1 MQTTTPAEPVPP
13 SASPQGTTLGYALFA
28 TRWLQAPLY
37 FGLVAAQ
44 GVYVYKFF
52 NELWTLIVKC
62 VSGSATETYVMLA
75 VLKLVD
81 VVMIANLLIMTIV
94 GGYETFVSRI
104 GLQGHRD
111 QPEWLSH
118 VNSNV
123 LKVKLATAIVGISS
137 VHLLQMFVDVHHTSH
152 HALLWGTMIHMAFIA
167 SAVLLAYM
175 SGPMM
180 REDKPHGSHGSQGG
194 HGEPKGPQPPRRA
207 EPLREPTT
215 ARDEQRSEGPRQW
228 SEPTGAAGRSRF
240 TQPVGY
246 AESAGSPES
255 DGLRTAG
262 PYTSVPAHGG
272 VSGSA
277 SVPAHGGAVPGAAVD
292 FSARAAVPA
301 HAEAS
306 AAPAPA
312 TAGHAAP
319 AFAASTAPAFAALGH
334 FAPALTALGH
344 PAHAP
349 LPAPLP
355 IPAQATSYESYAA
368 YERRGAA
375 YGTRFARGGTRLV
388 PYESGVESRVRA
400 AGFPVRKVLEEF
412 DEEHPHSFDRQLLA
426 RLGTLDFVGAARN
439 VVFVGAPGTGKTHLA
454 IGLGVRA
461 CQAGHR
467 VLFATAEEW
476 AARLAGARA
485 EGRLAEELAVL
496 DACPLL
502 IVDEVGYLPFD
513 SDTARLF
520 FQLVARRY
528 ERGSLIVTSDRS
540 LGRWDE
546 IFGGAAPALVDR
558 LAHHADIVHLEGDS
572 YRLRRVT

>member
-1 MQTTTPAEPVPP
+1 MQPSSPAGPVTP

-62 VSGSATETYVMLA
+62 VGGSATENYVMLA

-137 VHLLQMFVDVHHTSH
+137 VHLLQMFVDVHHTSR
-152 HALLWGTMIHMAFIA
+152 HALLWGTVIHMAFIV

-175 SGPMM
+175 SGPML
-180 REDKPHGSHGSQGG
+180 REEKGHGPHHGPHYGPHHVPHGDPRGPADPVQPAPRGPADAGGAHG
-194 HGEPKGPQPPRRA
+194 P
-207 EPLREPTT
+207 
-215 ARDEQRSEGPRQW
+215 
-228 SEPTGAAGRSRF
+228 
-240 TQPVGY
+240 
-246 AESAGSPES
+246 
-255 DGLRTAG
+255 AG
-262 PYTSVPAHGG
+262 PPGDQEHG
-272 VSGSA
+272 A
-277 SVPAHGGAVPGAAVD
+277 GGASLPSTPVL
-292 FSARAAVPA
+292 R
-301 HAEAS
+301 
-306 AAPAPA
+306 PAP
-312 TAGHAAP
+312 P
-319 AFAASTAPAFAALGH
+319 
-334 FAPALTALGH
+334 
-344 PAHAP
+344 
-349 LPAPLP
+349 P
-355 IPAQATSYESYAA
+355 IPAQATSEEKHAA
-368 YERRGAA
+368 RERETRRH
-375 YGTRFARGGTRLV
+375 GTAFARGRARVV
-388 PYESGVESRVRA
+388 PHEAADESLLRG
-400 AGFPVRKVLEEF
+400 AGFPARKLLEDF
-412 DEEHPHSFDRQLLA
+412 DPDHPRTFDRHLLA
-426 RLGTLDFVGAARN
+426 RLGTLDFLAARRN

-454 IGLGVRA
+454 TGLGVRA
-461 CQAGHR
+461 CQAGNQVR
-467 VLFATAEEW
+467 FATAEEW

-485 EGRLAEELAVL
+485 EGRLTGELSAL

-513 SDTARLF
+513 PDTARLL
-520 FQLVARRY
+520 FQLVAHRY
-528 ERGSLIVTSDRS
+528 ERASLIVTSDRP

-546 IFGGAAPALVDR
+546 IFGGAAPAVVDR
-558 LAHHADIVHLEGDS
+558 LAHHADIVRLEGDS
-572 YRLRRVT
+572 YRLRRVPSAG

>member
-1 MQTTTPAEPVPP
+1 MQPPTPADPADPVIP

-52 NELWTLIVKC
+52 NELWTLIVRC

-152 HALLWGTMIHMAFIA
+152 HALLWGTVIHMAFIA

-175 SGPMM
+175 SGPML
-180 REDKPHGSHGSQGG
+180 REDKGHGSH
-194 HGEPKGPQPPRRA
+194 HGAPQDPPPGDPKGPRRPTEPTEPA
-207 EPLREPTT
+207 EP
-215 ARDEQRSEGPRQW
+215 QGP
-228 SEPTGAAGRSRF
+228 GAGG
-240 TQPVGY
+240 T
-246 AESAGSPES
+246 AGSRPQA
-255 DGLRTAG
+255 T
-262 PYTSVPAHGG
+262 PAT
-272 VSGSA
+272 
-277 SVPAHGGAVPGAAVD
+277 
-292 FSARAAVPA
+292 
-301 HAEAS
+301 
-306 AAPAPA
+306 APAPS
-312 TAGHAAP
+312 AP
-319 AFAASTAPAFAALGH
+319 VL
-334 FAPALTALGH
+334 LR
-344 PAHAP
+344 
-349 LPAPLP
+349 APLP
-355 IPAQATSYESYAA
+355 IPAQATSYEN
-368 YERRGAA
+368 YETYESRVAP
-375 YGTRFARGGTRLV
+375 YETRFTQGGTRLV
-388 PYESGVESRVRA
+388 QYEARRTSYGDGDGAQRVPYGEDARPVPYAPYGGEVRRALYADEIRRGPSGADAGVEGRVRA
-400 AGFPVRKVLEEF
+400 AGFPARKLLEEF
-412 DEEHPHSFDRQLLA
+412 DQGHPRSFDRRLLA
-426 RLGTLDFVGAARN
+426 RLGTLDFVAAGRN

-467 VLFATAEEW
+467 VLFATATEW

-485 EGRLAEELAVL
+485 EGRLAEELSAL
-496 DACPLL
+496 DSCPLL

-513 SDTARLF
+513 PDTARLL
-520 FQLVARRY
+520 FQLVAHRY
-528 ERGSLIVTSDRS
+528 ERASLIVTSDRP
-540 LGRWDE
+540 LGRWEE

-558 LAHHADIVHLEGDS
+558 LAHHAEIVRLEGES
-572 YRLRRVT
+572 YRLRRATSAG